1 MLYKGHFIKEPPPK
15 IGIYYAPVKQRE
27 ISEQE
32 EHMLDVLLGRIPT
45 TRWELFDV
53 LVAFGAFYAVAVI
66 VTGVIKGWNTV
77 LSF

>member
-1 MLYKGHFIKEPPPK
+1 MLHKGQFIKEPLPK
-15 IGIYYAPVKQRE
+15 IGIYYTPMRQRE

-32 EHMLDVLLGRIPT
+32 VHMLDVLLGKIPT

-66 VTGVIKGWNTV
+66 VTGVIKGWHTLFN
-77 LSF
+77 F